1 MNIND
6 SNGDHLGPVSF
17 TPGLFQLMVWL
28 GGLGPGGL
36 DSWDPFIKGIGI
48 LRGTRAPRVCVGQLR
63 EEVQRL
69 HYEAADRLTLRSNL
83 RPRHVFLITN
93 NAVLVMCRAG
103 LRQLEWHMEQYHRGV

>member
-1 MNIND
+1 
-6 SNGDHLGPVSF
+6 
-17 TPGLFQLMVWL
+17 MVWIP
-28 GGLGPGGL
+28 GIPSSKGLGFLGVPEL
-36 DSWDPFIKGIGI
+36 
-48 LRGTRAPRVCVGQLR
+48 LECVGQLR

-103 LRQLEWHMEQYHRGV
+103 LRQLEWHMEQYHRGVSCVDRVLRRRFPKEMYEYVSSFLKK